1 MMLKRIWFYLFGN
14 PNQSIV
20 KELNKDDVKYLI
32 TGLGNIGADYENT
45 RHNIGF
51 KVADALVESL
61 GGSYQTER
69 YGAVAICKSKGRI
82 YIVLK
87 PSTYMNLSGQAI
99 RYWMNKEKI
108 EIQNTMVILDDLN
121 LDFGTIRIKGKGGAG
136 GHNGLKS
143 IEQELQTADYARMRV
158 GIGNNFS
165 KGHQVDF
172 VLGAWGNY
180 ENDQLPKILKHCVG
194 ACKTFG
200 FLGLEKTMS
209 EFNKKILNSDPP
221 QNTSENEA

>member
-1 MMLKRIWFYLFGN
+1 MLKKIWYYLFGN

-20 KELNKDDVKYLI
+20 KEENKDVVKYLI
-32 TGLGNIGADYENT
+32 TGLGNIGADYLNT

-61 GGSYQTER
+61 DGNYQTER
-69 YGAVAICKSKGRI
+69 YGAVAVCKNKGRI
-82 YIVLK
+82 YVVLK

-108 EIQNTMVILDDLN
+108 EIQNIMVILDDLN
-121 LDFGTIRIKGKGGAG
+121 LDFGTIRIKRKGGAG

-143 IEQELQTADYARMRV
+143 IEQELQTSDYPRMRV

-172 VLGAWGNY
+172 VLGDWGNY
-180 ENDQLPKILKHCVG
+180 ENEQLPKILKHCVG

-221 QNTSENEA
+221 QNTTNDNA

>member
-1 MMLKRIWFYLFGN
+1 MLKKIWFYLFGN

-20 KELNKDDVKYLI
+20 KEENKDVVKYLI
-32 TGLGNIGADYENT
+32 TGLGNIGVDYENT

-61 GGSYQTER
+61 GASYKSER
-69 YGAVAICKSKGRI
+69 YGAVAACKHKGRI

-108 EIQNTMVILDDLN
+108 EVQNTLVILDDLN

-143 IEQELQTADYARMRV
+143 IEQDLGTGDYPRMRV

-172 VLGAWGNY
+172 VLGEWGTY
-180 ENDQLPKILKHCVG
+180 ENEQMPKILKHCVG

-221 QNTSENEA
+221 SNSTSNNE

>member
-1 MMLKRIWFYLFGN
+1 MLKKIWYYLFGN

-20 KELNKDDVKYLI
+20 KEENKDVVKYLI
-32 TGLGNIGADYENT
+32 TGLGNIGADYLNT

-61 GGSYQTER
+61 DSNYQTER
-69 YGAVAICKSKGRI
+69 YGAVAVCKNKGRI
-82 YIVLK
+82 YVVLK

-108 EIQNTMVILDDLN
+108 EIQNIMVILDDLN

-143 IEQELQTADYARMRV
+143 IEQELQTVDYPRMRV

-172 VLGAWGNY
+172 VLGEWGNY
-180 ENDQLPKILKHCVG
+180 ENEQLPKILKHCVG

-221 QNTSENEA
+221 QNTTNDNA